1 MAEQRYALFRLRGMK
16 PWVFACR
23 RVTFWQQRQK
33 VTKKRRL
40 PTTAPSYRRSRSAI
54 GGCPALLACVGVQR
68 QAIPGLTLDASAS
81 CLASRQTGASQGP
94 TQAAMLGAVTG
105 KRQRQN
111 NGNVKSHSSFPRKRE
126 SRGRRDGL
134 RYLCSSPRIRTER
147 RIQHARKR
155 TQQ

>member
-1 MAEQRYALFRLRGMK
+1 MSRI
-16 PWVFACR
+16 FAYR

-54 GGCPALLACVGVQR
+54 RGYPALLACVGVQR

-81 CLASRQTGASQGP
+81 CLASRQTGASQSP

-105 KRQRQN
+105 
-111 NGNVKSHSSFPRKRE
+111 GNVKSNGKVQSTATSKAQ
-126 SRGRRDGL
+126 RR
-134 RYLCSSPRIRTER
+134 CF
-147 RIQHARKR
+147 
-155 TQQ
+155 